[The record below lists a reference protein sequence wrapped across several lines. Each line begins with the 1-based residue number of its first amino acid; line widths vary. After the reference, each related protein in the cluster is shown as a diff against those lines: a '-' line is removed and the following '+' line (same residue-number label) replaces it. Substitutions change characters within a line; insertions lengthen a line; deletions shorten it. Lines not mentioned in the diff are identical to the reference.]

1 MADNNL
7 LPTLINTADDTSGR
21 SLALAMDHYRVS
33 GPAPELANVSGA
45 MPISHYLWILRRHW
59 WKIVL
64 FVLGVVTA
72 TIVLSNRLVPVYEST
87 ATVDIDRQMP
97 SGVIGQESTRSVAND
112 SEQFLATQAKLMQSD
127 SVLRPVAEQYK
138 LVRAESAGDQDP
150 SQSVEDAPVLL
161 RDLKVTRPPN
171 TYLLLI
177 SYRSPDRRLAANVA
191 NAIARSYL
199 EHTYTIRFKSSA
211 SLSAF
216 MERQLEELKVKME
229 RSSGA
234 LAQFERELNVIN
246 PEEKT
251 SILSARLLQLNTE
264 FTNAQ
269 ADRVR
274 KEAAF
279 NSVAGGSL
287 EAAQVSTQGDALKR
301 LSERLDEAEQ
311 KFAEVKAHFGPNHPE
326 YRKASLQV
334 SELQRQLQNGKENIA
349 QRVEVEYREAM
360 NRESILKRAVAETKA
375 EFDRLN
381 AHSFEYQALKREAS
395 ADKALYEELV
405 RKIKEATINSGF
417 QNSAIRIADLARPA
431 VRPVFPKTRLN
442 ALIAFLLSALI
453 AVAVVILS
461 DILNNTVRDPEQVA
475 KAMST
480 EVIGSLPAVKE
491 WHGKMIATAEPGS
504 ALVPY
509 DPANASGVAA
519 FQEAVRT
526 LRNSILLT
534 DFDRN
539 IRSLMVTSSG
549 PSEGK
554 STTAAYLALAHA
566 QQGRRTL
573 LIDGDLRRPS
583 IHRRFGVR
591 STPGLS
597 NVLTSNVEWRS
608 VLVRPESVPALDI
621 LPAGPPSRRAAD
633 LVGAELTALLESAGA
648 EYDLVVLDSPPLL
661 GFPEPLQMAASVDG
675 VLMVALAG
683 RTNRKALGS
692 AVNILRR
699 LRANIVGVV
708 MNEVRADNSD
718 NYYYY
723 HCHPKYYRLDTVEAE
738 TDA

>member
-1 MADNNL
+1 MADNNF
-7 LPTLINTADDTSGR
+7 LPAPVNPAEDSCAR
-21 SLALAMDHYRVS
+21 ALAIPMDQYRLS
-33 GPAPELANVSGA
+33 GPSPELLNTPGS
-45 MPISHYLWILRRHW
+45 MPISHYLWILKRHW
-59 WKIVL
+59 WKILL
-64 FVLGVVTA
+64 FVLSAVTA
-72 TIVLSNRLVPVYEST
+72 TVVASSRIIPVYEAT

-97 SGVIGQESTRSVAND
+97 SGVIGQEATRSLAND
-112 SEQFLATQAKLMQSD
+112 SEQFLSTQAKLIQSD
-127 SVLRPVAEQYK
+127 SVLRPVAQQYN
-138 LVRAESAGDQDP
+138 LSRAEGRTDGNSAE
-150 SQSVEDAPVLL
+150 SLEEAPVLL
-161 RDLKVTRPPN
+161 KDLKITRPPN

-177 SYRSPDRRLAANVA
+177 SYRSTDRKLAANVA

-216 MERQLEELKVKME
+216 MERQLEELKAKME

-301 LSERLDEAEQ
+301 LSERLDEAQQ
-311 KFAEVKAHFGPNHPE
+311 KFAEVRAHFGPNHPE

-334 SELQRQLQNGKENIA
+334 SELQRQLQSGKENTGH
-349 QRVEVEYREAM
+349 RVEVEYREAL
-360 NRESILKRAVAETKA
+360 NRESMLKKAVAETKG
-375 EFDRLN
+375 EFDGLN
-381 AHSFEYQALKREAS
+381 SRSFEYQALKREAA
-395 ADKALYEELV
+395 ADKSLYEELV

-417 QNSAIRIADLARPA
+417 QNSSIRIADLARPA
-431 VRPVFPKTRLN
+431 VTPVFPKTRLN
-442 ALIAFLLSALI
+442 ALIAILLSSLI
-453 AVAVVILS
+453 AVAVAILS
-461 DILNNTVRDPEQVA
+461 DLLNDTVRDPEQVA
-475 KAMST
+475 RAMST
-480 EVIGSLPAVKE
+480 EVIGSLPSVNE
-491 WHGKMIATAEPGS
+491 WNRRLITSAEPGT
-504 ALVPY
+504 ALVLFNPE
-509 DPANASGVAA
+509 NASGVAA

-534 DFDRN
+534 DFDRS
-539 IRSLMVTSSG
+539 IHSLMVSSSG

-583 IHRRFGVR
+583 IHRRFALR

-597 NVLTSNVEWRS
+597 TVLTSKTPWQS
-608 VLVRPESVPALDI
+608 VLVRYEPVPALDI

-633 LVGAELTALLESAGA
+633 LVGGELTSLLESACA

-692 AVNILRR
+692 AVNTLRR
-699 LRANIVGVV
+699 LRANVVGVV

-723 HCHPKYYRLDTVEAE
+723 HYHPKYYKHYTMGAE